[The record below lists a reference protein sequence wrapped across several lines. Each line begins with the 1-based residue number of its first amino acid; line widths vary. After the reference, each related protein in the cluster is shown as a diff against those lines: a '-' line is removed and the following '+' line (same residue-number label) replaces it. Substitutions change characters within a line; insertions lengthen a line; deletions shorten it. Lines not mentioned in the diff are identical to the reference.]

1 MALPV
6 PLPLFHWRRIR
17 NLDKEKQTLA
27 ASLSERWR
35 RREAEEDRENEAEKW
50 TEERHEE
57 NEGQKERGRVGRQPE
72 RIFKEWHL
80 PVAIHRFSFYHHHH
94 HHPTPK
100 PNTHV
105 HMTPL
110 HFCMLGP
117 RRCSNR
123 SRNNRTALLAR
134 RR

>member
-27 ASLSERWR
+27 ASLSERR
-35 RREAEEDRENEAEKW
+35 RQREAEEDRENEAEKW

-57 NEGQKERGRVGRQPE
+57 NEGQKERGRVGREPE

-80 PVAIHRFSFYHHHH
+80 PVAIHRFSLYHP
-94 HHPTPK
+94 PTHTRTQHTR
-100 PNTHV
+100 THD
-105 HMTPL
+105 PS
-110 HFCMLGP
+110 GA
-117 RRCSNR
+117 
-123 SRNNRTALLAR
+123 SRFIFAYSALDDAATAHGTIELLF
-134 RR
+134 